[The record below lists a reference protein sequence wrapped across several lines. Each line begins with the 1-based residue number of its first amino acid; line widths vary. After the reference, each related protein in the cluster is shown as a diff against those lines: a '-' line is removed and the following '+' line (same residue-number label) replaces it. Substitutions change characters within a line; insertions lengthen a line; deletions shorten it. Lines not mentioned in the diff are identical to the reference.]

1 MNRHSRAAQICVLV
15 VVSYSNR
22 VTMVARHDGHT
33 MVVGSGPTFGLE
45 MITVVGSIL
54 IDDFL
59 PENCST
65 MLEVRRC
72 F

>member
-45 MITVVGSIL
+45 MITVVGS
-54 IDDFL
+54 
-59 PENCST
+59 ENIKVADGDESKVGQRGT
-65 MLEVRRC
+65 VG
-72 F
+72 